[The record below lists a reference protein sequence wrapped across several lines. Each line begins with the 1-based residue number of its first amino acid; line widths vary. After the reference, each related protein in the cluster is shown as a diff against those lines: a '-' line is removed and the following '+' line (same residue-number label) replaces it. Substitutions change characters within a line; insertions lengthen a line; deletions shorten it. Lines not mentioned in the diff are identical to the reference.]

1 MHRPT
6 WAEINLSALRH
17 NLLEIKKHIGPKV
30 KILGVVK
37 ANAYGHGDYEV
48 STLLVKNGVEMLG
61 IALVEEGIRLRE
73 KGITS
78 PLLLFGGF
86 FEEQIDAIIR
96 YNLTPTIYDLKLAEK
111 LANQAHCLGKI
122 VKVHIYVDTGMGGIG
137 VKYDNTFEFTK
148 CLAEMNNLII
158 EGIYTHCSSSDDNN
172 PAHTTLQ
179 IRKFKNILATID
191 KAGIIIPLK
200 HMANTGSILRYNDS
214 YFTMARPG
222 LSLYGLYATDEESHN
237 LPIKPVMSLKTRI
250 IHIKTMEPGETLG
263 YGGSCK
269 ITRSTRVATLPFGYD
284 DGYNRLLSNQ
294 GMVLVRGN
302 KVPVIGRICM
312 DQCFIDVTSL
322 KNVSVGDEVVVY
334 GRQGKET
341 ISIESVA
348 KQRKTIPYEIT
359 CNVSNRVPR
368 IYIDED
374 YLSKSMSS

>member
-6 WAEINLSALRH
+6 WAEINLSSLRH
-17 NLLEIKKHIGPKV
+17 NLLEIKKHVGPKV

-61 IALVEEGIRLRE
+61 IALVEEGIHLRE
-73 KGITS
+73 KGITA

-86 FEEQIDAIIR
+86 FEEQIDVIIR
-96 YNLTPTIYDLKLAEK
+96 YNLTPTIYDPKLAEK
-111 LANQAHCLGKI
+111 LEKQAHCSKKT
-122 VKVHIYVDTGMGGIG
+122 VNVHIYVDTGMGGTG
-137 VKYDNTFEFTK
+137 VRYDNAFEFTK
-148 CLAEMNNLII
+148 RLAEMNNIII
-158 EGIYTHCSSSDDNN
+158 EGIFTHCSSSDDND
-172 PAHTTLQ
+172 PTHTELQ
-179 IRKFKNILATID
+179 IRKFKNILTDINN
-191 KAGIIIPLK
+191 AGIVIPLR

-222 LSLYGLYATDEESHN
+222 LSLYGLSASDEESHN
-237 LPIKPVMSLKTRI
+237 LSIQPVMSLKTRI
-250 IHIKTMEPGETLG
+250 LHIKTMEPGETLG
-263 YGGSCK
+263 YGKSYK

-312 DQCFIDVTSL
+312 DQCFVDVTNIH
-322 KNVSVGDEVVVY
+322 NVSVGDEVVVY
-334 GRQGKET
+334 GQQENET

-348 KQRKTIPYEIT
+348 KQLNTIPYEIT
-359 CNVSNRVPR
+359 CNVSSRVPR
-368 IYIDED
+368 IYINED
-374 YLSKSMSS
+374 Q